1 MPQSGIMEVK
11 VIRINQLKLKINH
24 NDTDLKHHIAKV
36 LKVNESEILKYT
48 IIKKSIDARK
58 KNDLSYIYSVEVQ
71 TNKDSAIVKRL
82 NKADVILSERNVYSY
97 VPVGIKELNHRP
109 VVVGMGPAGL
119 FSALM
124 LARNG
129 FKPIVIERGK
139 DVKERVKDV
148 ETFWN
153 KGTLNLNSNVQ
164 FGEGGAGTFSDGK
177 LNTLVKDE
185 FGRSREVLETFVK
198 HGAPEEILYLNKPHI
213 GTDKLRDVVK
223 GIREEIISLG
233 GEVRFNTTLT
243 NLVIRDEKLVGIEL
257 NNEEF
262 LDCETLVLAV
272 GHSARDT
279 FHVIYENGLNISQKS
294 FAVGVRIEHKQDL
307 IGKNQYGD
315 MYDKLPTADYKLT
328 YKASTGRGVYTFCM
342 CPGGFVV
349 NSSSEEGRLVVNG
362 MSNHARDEEN
372 ANSAIIVTVNP
383 SDYGDETNP
392 LSGIEFQ
399 RRLEELAFKEGK
411 GNVPVQLYKDLLSN
425 KESDT
430 IGHITP
436 NIRGNY
442 RLSNLNNCLPEYVI
456 QTIIEGIEAFNKM
469 IPGFSDGDAVLS
481 GVESRT
487 SSPIRII
494 RDDFFESNIKG
505 IYPCGEGAGYAG
517 GITSAAMD
525 GIKVF
530 EAIGNKYKV
539 N

>member
-1 MPQSGIMEVK
+1 M
-11 VIRINQLKLKINH
+11 IRINQLKLKINH
-24 NDTDLKHHIAKV
+24 NEADLMQQIAKRLRV
-36 LKVNESEILKYT
+36 KKSEIIKYN

-58 KNDLSYIYSVEVQ
+58 KSDIYYIYSVEVQ
-71 TNKDSAIVKRL
+71 TNKDMEIVKRL
-82 NKADVILSERNVYSY
+82 NKADIILSERKAYNY
-97 VPVGIKELNHRP
+97 VPKGTMGLNHRP

-129 FKPIVIERGK
+129 YKPIVIERGK
-139 DVKERVKDV
+139 EVEERVKDV

-153 KGTLNLNSNVQ
+153 FGTLDLNSNVQ

-185 FGRSREVLETFVK
+185 YGRSREVLETFVK

-243 NLVIRDEKLVGIEL
+243 NFVIKDGKLIGIEL
-257 NNEEF
+257 NHEEF
-262 LDCETLVLAV
+262 LDCETLVLAI

-279 FHVIYENGLNISQKS
+279 FDVIHKKGLNISSKA
-294 FAVGVRIEHKQDL
+294 FAVGLRIEHKQEL
-307 IGKNQYGD
+307 IGKSQYGD
-315 MYDKLPTADYKLT
+315 MYKELPTADYKLT
-328 YKASTGRGVYTFCM
+328 HKASTGRGVYSFCM

-383 SDYGDETNP
+383 SDYGDETDP
-392 LSGIEFQ
+392 LAGIKFQ
-399 RRLEELAFKEGK
+399 RKLEEMAYHEGN
-411 GNVPVQLYKDLLSN
+411 GNVPVQLYKDLLRN

-436 NIRGNY
+436 NIKGKY
-442 RLSNLNNCLPEYVI
+442 KLANLANCLPDYVT

-487 SSPIRII
+487 SSPIRIL
-494 RDDFFESNIKG
+494 RDENYESNIEG